1 MDNIRKLTLLIFL
14 IVFPLSAGAVVLEQA
29 PLDGGDGSLSVGP
42 SGAQIATDDFQFANN
57 VQLTN
62 IRWWGS
68 YDSVAPVTESL
79 TVRIFADDGL
89 GNPQSGSLLESVFS
103 GAGDGSAGLT
113 DSFGGAIYQYD
124 LGVNQVLQG
133 NTNYYLSIFNDDDT
147 QNWYWLESAT
157 GNNTGWSR
165 AADSDAWNFDSETL
179 NMSFQLTAD
188 AVAVG
193 VVSEPWTL
201 PLMIL
206 PMLWLAG
213 SVRKKSSLL
222 S

>member
-1 MDNIRKLTLLIFL
+1 MYSIRKLTLLMFL
-14 IVFPLSAGAVVLEQA
+14 SIFPLSASAVILEQA

-42 SGAQIATDDFQFANN
+42 SGVQIATDDFQFAND

-68 YDSVAPVTESL
+68 YDPAAPATESF
-79 TVRIFADDGL
+79 TVRIFADDGF
-89 GNPQSGSLLESVFS
+89 GNNPESSFLFESVFS
-103 GAGDGSAGLT
+103 GTGDSSGGLT
-113 DSFGGAIYQYD
+113 DLFGGTVYQYD

-133 NTNYYLSIFNDDDT
+133 NTNYYLSVFNNDGNQD
-147 QNWYWLESAT
+147 WYWLESAT

-165 AADSDAWNFDSETL
+165 AADNDDWNFDAQTF

-188 AVAVG
+188 TVAVSI
-193 VVSEPWTL
+193 SEPWTL

-213 SVRKKSSLL
+213 LVRKNVS
-222 S
+222 